1 MKRDKKSDSLTIRMS
16 PKMKWKLILY
26 SLAEE
31 RTMADLACE
40 AIDIYLD
47 ARADVI
53 RKVAEEQKS

>member
-16 PKMKWKLILY
+16 AKMKWKLLLY
-26 SLAEE
+26 SLEEE

-40 AIDIYLD
+40 AIDIYLE

-53 RKVAEEQKS
+53 FKAEEQKQ

>member
-26 SLAEE
+26 SIAEE

-40 AIDIYLD
+40 AIEIYLE

-53 RKVAEEQKS
+53 FKAEEQKS